1 MPGDDNGLD
10 FSSYLASLAHDMK
23 NSLGM
28 LLNTADEILDGCTPD
43 SCPSYGLLSRLQYE
57 SKRASNNL
65 IQLLTLY
72 KIDKSQLT
80 LNIDY
85 QSVYDFI
92 EETVQYNKPLL
103 DSKGIRIEVS
113 CREDLSWFFDR
124 ELISG
129 VINNVLNNTFRY
141 TKDAIR
147 ISAGE
152 SEGFLFVRI
161 EDNGRGYPEYLTNT
175 MPNAPLKTS
184 FSTGGT
190 GLGLYFASL
199 VVKMHRNKEREGYI
213 LINNNGIDGGGCFTI
228 FLP

>member
-28 LLNTADEILDGCTPD
+28 LLNTADEILDGCTPET
-43 SCPSYGLLSRLQYE
+43 CPSYGLLSRLQYE

-92 EETVQYNKPLL
+92 EETIQYNKPLL
-103 DSKGIRIEVS
+103 DSKGIGIEVN
-113 CREDLSWFFDR
+113 CEQELSWFFDR

-141 TKDAIR
+141 TRDAIR

-152 SEGFLFVRI
+152 NEGLLFIRI
-161 EDNGRGYPEYLTNT
+161 EDNGRGYPEHLTNT
-175 MPNAPLKTS
+175 MPDAPLKTS

-190 GLGLYFASL
+190 GLGLYFGSL
-199 VVKMHRNKEREGYI
+199 VVRMHKNKDREGYI

-228 FLP
+228 YLP